1 MNVKYKG
8 KIYNPD
14 HLGIHGKYYIAL
26 VTFAELPTGSLFYR
40 SVNDKNANEWYG
52 RFHIKHN
59 KKESISLAEN
69 HKFYPSEYVFLYIDV
84 RRYLVHTLG
93 QQKLL
98 PNKDLIKLN
107 TLQFS

>member
-1 MNVKYKG
+1 MNVKHKG

-14 HLGIHGKYYIAL
+14 HLGILGKYYVAL
-26 VTFAELPTGSLFYR
+26 VTFAELPIGSLFYR

-52 RFHIKHN
+52 RFHTKHN
-59 KKESISLAEN
+59 KKESISLSEK
-69 HKFYPSEYVFLYIDV
+69 HKINPSEYVLLFIDV

-93 QQKLL
+93 YHKLL
-98 PNKDLIKLN
+98 PNKELIKLN